1 MSVWVCTLSIVFRI
15 LVNGTYLI
23 FPVIIEHCS
32 ISRSFHTLYIKLWHG
47 ILTYSMP
54 LSSYFVWLMLSQN
67 IKSQY
72 GTPKLLSHVWVC
84 SHILRIKIIRKSHQ
98 MPSNRNFMYIYIFTY
113 KWNCWNFYC
122 LWRPHLHFSSDLLLW
137 NGMVF
142 SEGWALHLI
151 ICVWGYVYYGT
162 KMSTLLTLYGCQ
174 NQI

>member
-1 MSVWVCTLSIVFRI
+1 MSVWVCTLSIIFRI

-47 ILTYSMP
+47 IL
-54 LSSYFVWLMLSQN
+54 
-67 IKSQY
+67 
-72 GTPKLLSHVWVC
+72 
-84 SHILRIKIIRKSHQ
+84 RIKIIRKSHQ
-98 MPSNRNFMYIYIFTY
+98 MPSNRNFMYVYIFTY